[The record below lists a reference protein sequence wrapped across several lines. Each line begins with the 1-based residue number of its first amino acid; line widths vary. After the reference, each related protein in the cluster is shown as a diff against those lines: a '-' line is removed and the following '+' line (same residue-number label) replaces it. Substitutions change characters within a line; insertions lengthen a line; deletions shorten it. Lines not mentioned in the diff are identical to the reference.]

1 MNFTTII
8 NNTELA
14 FSEKG
19 VRTIDQYMNI
29 KGETL
34 IPILKELPI
43 GEKDGSHFLRTKLK
57 TLDNNQC
64 MSRSENNAEN
74 VASILMIDCDKGI
87 NKDGLESEGAPD
99 PRLIHEALIKLNIGH
114 IIYGSHSHYSG
125 NKGNRYRI
133 ILATQKPYNKE
144 QLVATAEAVVLLINQ
159 SLDEKL
165 LAFAKENNVFAQP
178 WYTPRQP
185 HKAIVTALYFEY
197 LNGNSVEVFEQE
209 ILPPTSYVL
218 LEPQYSNNTLSPITA
233 FNQQNL
239 LSALMMQYGYKL
251 KLIKNSE
258 ERWLSPDSTSGIAGI
273 IVKDNRFFSH
283 HSNVFNDGY
292 WHSPFDL
299 MQHHENLST
308 HDAIIRA
315 AQTTT
320 APNGKSVDEYNKSL
334 IKGTSRKDKTSI
346 SSMEYDV
353 IDDIEPWPVMINP
366 NELLMEIEN
375 LIRRCIVCNSDTV
388 IAATLWTTMTWFMD
402 SIQVAPLAVITAP
415 EKRCGKS
422 QLLFLLAKMVK
433 NPLPASN
440 ITPAALFR
448 AIDEWSPTL
457 LIDEADAFMKDNEEL
472 RGILNCGHTRDSAFI
487 VRAVAIGK
495 DHYPRKFNVWGAKAL
510 AGIGHLPETLMDRA
524 ITLELRRKLPHENV
538 ERLRHI
544 DDNLFVSL
552 KSKLSRFAID
562 CSDTIFSARPHLP
575 EILNDRAQDNWE
587 PLLAVADVVGG
598 KWPEQARKA
607 AISLSTQDNSIASIG
622 TELLLNIQDIFEQRK
637 IERFSTSDLIQAL
650 CSDDEQPWATYH
662 RGQSITPRQL
672 ANLLKGYGIKSKGIR
687 IGNAT
692 PKGFEKHQFSEA
704 FDRYLNSINPKICA
718 TAQQSNSHANYSV
731 SHSINV
737 AATLDLSATRS
748 PTTDLSC
755 CDVADV
761 AGDIVE
767 VVL

>member
-14 FSEKG
+14 FSEQG
-19 VRTIDQYMNI
+19 VRTTDQYVNI
-29 KGETL
+29 NGEVL
-34 IPILKELPI
+34 MARLRELPI

-64 MSRSENNAEN
+64 MSRAENNAESA
-74 VASILMIDCDKGI
+74 ASILLVDCDKGI
-87 NKDGLESEGAPD
+87 NEDGLEIEGAPD

-133 ILATQKPYNKE
+133 ILATQKPYHKE
-144 QLVATAEAVVLLINQ
+144 QLAATAEALVLLINQ
-159 SLDEKL
+159 NLDEKL
-165 LAFAKENNVFAQP
+165 LAYAKENGVFAQA
-178 WYTPRQP
+178 WYTPRKP
-185 HKAIVTALYFEY
+185 YNSTVTPLYFEY
-197 LNGNSVEVFEQE
+197 LNGNPVKVFEQE
-209 ILPPTSYVL
+209 TLPPTSHII
-218 LEPQYSNNTLSPITA
+218 LEPNHSDDSLSPIKA
-233 FNQQNL
+233 FNEQNHLSTL
-239 LSALMMQYGYKL
+239 LTQYGYKQ
-251 KLIKNSE
+251 KLIKNNE
-258 ERWLSPDSTSGIAGI
+258 ERWLSPDSTSGTAGI
-273 IVKDNRFFSH
+273 VVRDNRFFSH

-299 MQHHENLST
+299 MQYHENLT
-308 HDAIIRA
+308 RHEAIIRA
-315 AQTTT
+315 AQTTI

-334 IKGTSRKDKTSI
+334 IKNASRKDKAKI

-353 IDDIEPWPVMINP
+353 IDDVEPWPVMINP
-366 NELLMEIEN
+366 NELLIEIEN

-402 SIQVAPLAVITAP
+402 SVQVAPLAVITAP

-472 RGILNCGHTRDSAFI
+472 RGILNCGHTRDSAYI

-495 DHYPRKFNVWGAKAL
+495 EHFPRRFNVWGAKAL
-510 AGIGHLPETLMDRA
+510 AGIGHLSETLMDRA
-524 ITLELRRKLPHENV
+524 ITLELRRKLPHEKV

-544 DDNLFVSL
+544 DHNLFASL

-562 CSDTIFSARPHLP
+562 CSDAISSARPHLP

-587 PLLAVADVVGG
+587 PLFAIADAVGG

-662 RGQSITPRQL
+662 RGQAITPRQL

-692 PKGFEKHQFSEA
+692 PKGFEKHQFAEA
-704 FDRYLNSINPKICA
+704 FDRYLNSINSEICA
-718 TAQQSNSHANYSV
+718 TVQQANSHTNHSV
-731 SHSINV
+731 SHSIDV
-737 AATLDLSATRS
+737 AATRDLSATKS
-748 PTTDLSC
+748 PMTDLSC
-755 CDVADV
+755 CGVAEVAD
-761 AGDIVE
+761 DMVE

>member
-19 VRTIDQYMNI
+19 VRTTDQYANI
-29 KGETL
+29 NGEVL
-34 IPILKELPI
+34 MARLKELPI

-64 MSRSENNAEN
+64 MSRAEKNAES
-74 VASILMIDCDKGI
+74 VASILLIDCDKGI
-87 NKDGLESEGAPD
+87 NKDGLEIEGAPD
-99 PRLIHEALIKLNIGH
+99 PQLIHEALIKLNIGH

-133 ILATQKPYNKE
+133 ILATQKPYHKE
-144 QLVATAEAVVLLINQ
+144 QLAATAEALVLVINQ
-159 SLDEKL
+159 NLDEKL
-165 LAFAKENNVFAQP
+165 LAYAKENSVFSQA

-185 HKAIVTALYFEY
+185 RNSSVTPLYFEY
-197 LNGNSVEVFEQE
+197 PNGNPVEVFEQE
-209 ILPPTSYVL
+209 ILPPVSYIL
-218 LEPQYSNNTLSPITA
+218 PEPQYSNNTLSPITA

-239 LSALMMQYGYKL
+239 LSALMAQYGYKL
-251 KLIKNSE
+251 KLIKNNE

-273 IVKDNRFFSH
+273 VVKDKRFFSH

-292 WHSPFDL
+292 WHSSFDL
-299 MQHHENLST
+299 MLYHENLST

-315 AQTTT
+315 AQITI
-320 APNGKSVDEYNKSL
+320 APNGKSIDEYNKSL
-334 IKGTSRKDKTSI
+334 IKSTSRKDRTNI
-346 SSMEYDV
+346 SSMKDDV

-366 NELLMEIEN
+366 NELLIDIEN

-388 IAATLWTTMTWFMD
+388 IAATLWTAMTWFMD

-472 RGILNCGHTRDSAFI
+472 RGILNCGHTRDSAYI
-487 VRAVAIGK
+487 IRAVAIGK

-524 ITLELRRKLPHENV
+524 ITLELRRKLPHEKV

-544 DDNLFVSL
+544 DHNLFANL

-562 CSDTIFSARPHLP
+562 HSDTISLARPHLP

-587 PLLAVADVVGG
+587 PLLAIADAVGG

-607 AISLSTQDNSIASIG
+607 AISLSNQDSSIASIG
-622 TELLLNIQDIFEQRK
+622 TELLFNIQDVFEQRK
-637 IERFSTSDLIQAL
+637 IERYSTTDLIQAL
-650 CSDDEQPWATYH
+650 CLDDEQPWATYH
-662 RGQSITPRQL
+662 RGQPITPRQL

-692 PKGFEKHQFSEA
+692 PKGFEKCQFTEA
-704 FDRYLNSINPKICA
+704 FDRYLNSINPEICA
-718 TAQQSNSHANYSV
+718 TVQQVNIHTNHSV

-737 AATLDLSATRS
+737 AATLDLSATKS

-755 CDVADV
+755 CGVADV
-761 AGDIVE
+761 AEDMIE

>member
-14 FSEKG
+14 FSEQG
-19 VRTIDQYMNI
+19 VRTTDQYVNI
-29 KGETL
+29 NGEVL
-34 IPILKELPI
+34 MARLRELPI

-57 TLDNNQC
+57 TLANNQC
-64 MSRSENNAEN
+64 MSRAENNAEST
-74 VASILMIDCDKGI
+74 ASILMIDCDKGI
-87 NKDGLESEGAPD
+87 NQDGLEIEGAPD
-99 PRLIHEALIKLNIGH
+99 PQLIHEVLLKLNIGH

-125 NKGNRYRI
+125 NKGNRCRI
-133 ILATQKPYNKE
+133 ILATQKPYHKE
-144 QLVATAEAVVLLINQ
+144 QLAATAEALVLLINQ
-159 SLDEKL
+159 NLDKKL
-165 LAFAKENNVFAQP
+165 LAYAKENGVFAQA
-178 WYTPRQP
+178 WYTPRKP
-185 HKAIVTALYFEY
+185 YNSNVTPLYFEY
-197 LNGNSVEVFEQE
+197 LNGNPVEVFEQE
-209 ILPPTSYVL
+209 TLPPTSYILIEPTYLADTL
-218 LEPQYSNNTLSPITA
+218 LPINA
-233 FNQQNL
+233 FNEQNHLSSL
-239 LSALMMQYGYKL
+239 LVQYGYKK
-251 KLIKNSE
+251 KLIKNNE
-258 ERWLSPDSTSGIAGI
+258 ERWLCPNSTSGTAGI
-273 IVKDNRFFSH
+273 VVRDNRFFSH

-299 MQHHENLST
+299 MQYHENLT
-308 HDAIIRA
+308 RHEAIIRA
-315 AQTTT
+315 AQTTL

-334 IKGTSRKDKTSI
+334 IKSTSRKDKTNI

-366 NELLMEIEN
+366 NELLTEIEN

-388 IAATLWTTMTWFMD
+388 IAATLWATMTWFMD

-422 QLLFLLAKMVK
+422 QLLFLFTKMVK

-440 ITPAALFR
+440 ITSAALFR
-448 AIDEWSPTL
+448 TVDLWGPTL
-457 LIDEADAFMKDNEEL
+457 LIDEADSFIKDDEEL

-487 VRAVAIGK
+487 IRTVQVGK
-495 DHYPRKFNVWGAKAL
+495 DYYPRKFNVWGAKAL
-510 AGIGHLPETLMDRA
+510 AGIGHLSETLMDRA
-524 ITLELRRKLPHENV
+524 IILELRRKLPHEKV

-544 DDNLFVSL
+544 DPNLFASL

-562 CSDTIFSARPHLP
+562 FSDTISSARPHLP

-587 PLLAVADVVGG
+587 PLLAIADAVGG

-607 AISLSTQDNSIASIG
+607 AISMSTQDNSIASIG

-662 RGQSITPRQL
+662 RGQAITPRQL
-672 ANLLKGYGIKSKGIR
+672 ANLLKSYGIKSKGIR
-687 IGNAT
+687 IGNTT
-692 PKGFEKHQFSEA
+692 PKGFEKQQFAEA
-704 FDRYLNSINPKICA
+704 FDRYLNSINPEICA
-718 TAQQSNSHANYSV
+718 TVQQANSHTNYSV

-755 CDVADV
+755 CGVADV
-761 AGDIVE
+761 VDDVVE
-767 VVL
+767 VGL